1 MTLQPDA
8 PIAKA
13 ALKAELYYGRYKT
26 TVVGLQYHNGGADAR
41 EVVHLEREP
50 DNKFDCWAIR
60 VENVEGNQ
68 LSPLVDENLGCLNG
82 EALSKSGPYKMPM
95 DLSMYGKPEDM
106 ALVAK
111 RLALTAAEAPQQVD
125 SGVAKEREALQQAMA
140 AGHLKLEA
148 GSRL

>member
-1 MTLQPDA
+1 MLQLQKLPSRPSCIMGA
-8 PIAKA
+8 TKQ
-13 ALKAELYYGRYKT
+13 LSLGSST
-26 TVVGLQYHNGGADAR
+26 TMAVRTRVR
-41 EVVHLEREP
+41 
-50 DNKFDCWAIR
+50 AIR